1 MSIDS
6 ILGSSLQQ
14 ALFQY
19 ADKNRDGG
27 LDTSELKTVAGAL
40 LGSAA
45 GSAAPTDDQVA
56 ALETQ
61 LDGNQDGKVDEG
73 EFLQAS
79 VAQANTASLL
89 DGGTFAAMLGTGVFG
104 NSSNPYSALPGFSGG
119 TDISNLY
126 SSLIGNTLSASNG
139 STADLTGE
147 LVAGALSTKG
157 ILA

>member
-19 ADKNRDGG
+19 ADKNKDGG

-40 LGSAA
+40 TGSAN
-45 GSAAPTDDQVA
+45 PTDQQVA
-56 ALETQ
+56 DLQAQ

>member
-19 ADKNRDGG
+19 ADKNKDGG
-27 LDTSELKTVAGAL
+27 LDTTELKSVAGAL
-40 LGSAA
+40 TGSAN
-45 GSAAPTDDQVA
+45 PTDQQVA
-56 ALETQ
+56 DLQAQ

>member
-19 ADKNRDGG
+19 ADKNKDGG

-40 LGSAA
+40 TGSAN
-45 GSAAPTDDQVA
+45 PTDQQVA
-56 ALETQ
+56 DLQTQ

>member
-19 ADKNRDGG
+19 ADKNKDGS
-27 LDTSELKTVAGAL
+27 LDTTELKGVTTAL
-40 LGSAA
+40 TGQAN
-45 GSAAPTDDQVA
+45 PTDDQVA
-56 ALETQ
+56 QLETQ
-61 LDGNQDGKVDEG
+61 LDSNQDGKVGEA
-73 EFLQAS
+73 EFLQAT

-89 DGGTFAAMLGTGVFG
+89 DGGTMAALIGTGIFG
-104 NSSNPYSALPGFSGG
+104 NDSSNPYAALPGFSSG
-119 TDISNLY
+119 TDITNLY

-139 STADLTGE
+139 ATADLTGE
-147 LVAGALSTKG
+147 LLSGALSTKG